1 MLRMVSYPHRP
12 QSGHITCYLNRTYH
26 VLPTAFLICLDLC
39 SCQEHTP
46 PESPLCRAVSNRRKS
61 IPDANESFAA
71 KQESLSFLQLSK
83 ARPRQKNC
91 HERGSQLRSGR
102 NRSGD
107 LIRPLPASL

>member
-1 MLRMVSYPHRP
+1 MGPSRMAGDRP
-12 QSGHITCYLNRTYH
+12 QSFAGTLLNQTTLSRE
-26 VLPTAFLICLDLC
+26 AFLICLDLC

-71 KQESLSFLQLSK
+71 KQESLRFLQLSK

-91 HERGSQLRSGR
+91 HQRGSQLRSGR

-107 LIRPLPASL
+107 VIRPLPASL